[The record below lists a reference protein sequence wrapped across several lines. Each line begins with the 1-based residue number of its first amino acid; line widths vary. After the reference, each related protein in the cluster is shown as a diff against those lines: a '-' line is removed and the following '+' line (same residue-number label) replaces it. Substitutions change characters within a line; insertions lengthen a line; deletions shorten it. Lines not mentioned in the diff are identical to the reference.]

1 MIGLIKEELDV
12 KGMTNF
18 VGLRPKPY
26 SYLIEDGSENKKAKD
41 TKSKS

>member
-1 MIGLIKEELDV
+1 
-12 KGMTNF
+12 MTNF

-26 SYLIEDGSENKKAKD
+26 SYLIEDGSENKKTKD